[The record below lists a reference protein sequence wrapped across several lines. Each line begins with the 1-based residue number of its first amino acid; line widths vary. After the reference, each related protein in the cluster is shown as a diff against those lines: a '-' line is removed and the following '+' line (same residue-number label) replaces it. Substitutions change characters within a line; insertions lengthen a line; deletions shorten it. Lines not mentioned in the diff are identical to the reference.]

1 MAEANQVPGLAKAK
15 LIPLDD
21 KGAESDESKH
31 IKVQFNPSSLKVTL
45 ANTLK
50 ADSKSNDS
58 GTAAQFVDKSSSSL
72 SIELM
77 FDTTVGFDA
86 VKANTDVRLQ
96 TQKIAEAFMKPIEGS
111 NNKMRAP
118 ARCRFQWGAF
128 KFVGMVGSYNETL
141 DFFSPEGI
149 PLRARLSLSLKEDKY
164 QFERDDQVKAKRGQ
178 LPNFSKAP
186 KDTKKKQTGDTQT
199 LNEALKN
206 ENKDEA
212 KFRSTAMANGVEDT
226 RQLNAQ
232 PLQVAK
238 NDPVI
243 SETRQMD
250 GSSASPGFSQ
260 GNSAAL
266 GSRIPGAFSH
276 INKTSKLI
284 NQAEIRAKQAQQKA
298 EQIKRRLQSA
308 SKRIQDV
315 RDN

>member
-1 MAEANQVPGLAKAK
+1 MAEANQAPSLAKAK

-50 ADSKSNDS
+50 ADSKSKNS

-77 FDTTVGFDA
+77 FDTSVEFDG

-96 TQKIAEAFMKPIEGS
+96 TQKIAEAFMKPIEGGD
-111 NNKMRAP
+111 NKMLAP

-141 DFFSPEGI
+141 IFFSPEGI

-164 QFERDDQVKAKRGQ
+164 QFERDDQVKATRGK

-186 KDTKKKQTGDTQT
+186 KDAKNKQTGDTQT

-212 KFRSTAMANGVEDT
+212 KFRNTAMSNGVEDT

-232 PLQVAK
+232 PLQVEK
-238 NDPVI
+238 NDPI
-243 SETRQMD
+243 IPETRQMD
-250 GSSASPGFSQ
+250 GSTASPGFSQ
-260 GNSAAL
+260 GNSASL
-266 GSRIPGAFSH
+266 GSRIPGAFSQ
-276 INKTSKLI
+276 INKARKQI
-284 NQAEIRAKQAQQKA
+284 NKIASRAQQAKQKA
-298 EQIKRRLQSA
+298 EQARRRLQSA